1 MLSIRFIIPLGLL
14 SALAACTPDGGPPA
28 ATSPTPAAPP
38 NASAVQQAARDY
50 RVHYNAPVDLD
61 STDYYYQPVS
71 VLSQD
76 GSSPSRMYNS
86 GSSYGDSYGGSSD
99 VRSGIVG
106 ICYNVLFLRKSG
118 PAEQRLL
125 LPHGRFV
132 LTSIDDE
139 HQPASRWPYLFY
151 TVIKA
156 DTNAD
161 REQNEEDA
169 TTLFASDRS
178 GQHLRQLTPDGT
190 QLQSRHYLPPTS
202 LVLVEVR
209 PDTNH
214 DREFTAAD
222 ATYWLRYDL
231 RNLAAPP
238 TRTPTAALGRQLH
251 QQMLQRQTSSA
262 H

>member
-1 MLSIRFIIPLGLL
+1 MFSIRLTTPLALL

-28 ATSPTPAAPP
+28 ATSPTPAAP

-50 RVHYNAPVDLD
+50 RVHYNTPVDLD

-76 GSSPSRMYNS
+76 GSSPSRTYDS
-86 GSSYGDSYGGSSD
+86 GSSYGSSSEG
-99 VRSGIVG
+99 RSGIEG
-106 ICYNVLFLRKSG
+106 TCYNVLFLRKSG

-139 HQPASRWPYLFY
+139 RQPDSRWPYLFY
-151 TVIKA
+151 TVVKA

-161 REQNEEDA
+161 QEQDEEDA

-202 LVLVEVR
+202 LLLVEVR

-214 DREFTAAD
+214 DQEFTAAD
-222 ATYWLRYDL
+222 APYWLRYDL
-231 RNLAAPP
+231 RNLSAPP
-238 TRTPTAALGRQLH
+238 TRTPTPALGGQLH
-251 QQMLQRQTSSA
+251 RQMLQRQTSPA